1 MHRSSILR
9 CDPQLSV
16 VASITEGA
24 PHSFQYTPYGFMRR
38 QPLATTIGYA
48 GQLREKAFGWYMLGH
63 GHRTYNPML
72 MRFHSP
78 DHLSP
83 FERGGINAYAYVS
96 NDPINAIDPDGL
108 TKQLWNAAA
117 SVGLGKAS
125 VGLLHNG
132 IKTVKALSMDNPNLV
147 TEVVGY
153 GFKFL
158 GEAVSAGASAI
169 KLALNNRGMDPDYA
183 AVDDSV
189 SDLGLAA
196 TYLAGQVISTVGEG
210 ILTGVTL
217 AGIYNRYFG
226 GNNSE
231 ASREQG
237 RENRGLLNNPPEL
250 NAQGAVGAE
259 RRMDAWRQTVD

>member
-1 MHRSSILR
+1 MHRSSILQ

-63 GHRTYNPML
+63 GHRTYNPMI

-83 FERGGINAYAYVS
+83 FDRGGINAYAYVI

-117 SVGLGKAS
+117 IVGLTKSG

-132 IKTVKALSMDNPNLV
+132 VKTAKALSMDNPNLV
-147 TEVVGY
+147 SEAAGYGLKFVGEVVS
-153 GFKFL
+153 F
-158 GEAVSAGASAI
+158 GASAT
-169 KLALNNRGMDPDYA
+169 KLAINKRGMEPRYA
-183 AVDDSV
+183 AVDDSG
-189 SDLGLAA
+189 SDFGIAV
-196 TYLAGQVISTVGEG
+196 TYLVGQAISAVGEA
-210 ILTGVTL
+210 ILTGLTL
-217 AGIYNRYFG
+217 IGLYKNFLG
-226 GNNSE
+226 DKKDK

-237 RENRGLLNNPPEL
+237 DVNMELLSNPPVL
-250 NAQGAVGAE
+250 KSQGATGGAVKI
-259 RRMDAWRQTVD
+259 DDWRSGTQ

>member
-1 MHRSSILR
+1 VHRSSILQ

-83 FERGGINAYAYVS
+83 FDRGGINAYAYVS

-117 SVGLGKAS
+117 SVGLTKSGIAL
-125 VGLLHNG
+125 VHNG
-132 IKTVKALSMDNPNLV
+132 VKTVKTLSVDNPNIV
-147 TEVVGY
+147 TEVVGH
-153 GFKFL
+153 GLKFL
-158 GEAVSAGASAI
+158 GEAVSFGASAT
-169 KLALNNRGMDPDYA
+169 KLAVNNRGMDPSYA
-183 AVDDSV
+183 AADDSV
-189 SDLGLAA
+189 SDYGIVV
-196 TYLAGQVISTVGEG
+196 TYLVGQTMSAVGEG
-210 ILTGVTL
+210 ILTGLTL
-217 AGIYNRYFG
+217 TGLYKKYIG
-226 GNNSE
+226 GKKSE

-237 RENRGLLNNPPEL
+237 KENRGLLNNPPEL
-250 NAQGAVGAE
+250 NAQGAVGVELAME
-259 RRMDAWRQTVD
+259 EHRQAVD